1 MQNSYKLKL
10 EEINSMIMLKHT
22 MPTRKKGG
30 KRISKFF
37 FMWN

>member
-10 EEINSMIMLKHT
+10 GEINSLIMLNRT
-22 MPTRKKGG
+22 MPTRKKAG

-37 FMWN
+37 FM